1 MGMKVLVIGSGA
13 REHAIAHTLLRGG
26 SVQEVTV
33 APGNP
38 GMPADGIRITSLSTA
53 NHAALID
60 FVQHNGYDWVLIGPE
75 TPLIEGLVDDFA
87 AAGIKAF
94 GPSKSAAQIEGS
106 KDFAKQLMNRHGIP
120 TARYQTFD
128 SLAEAQRY
136 VHEQGAPIVIKADGL
151 AGGKGVTVAMD
162 EGTAMRALEDIFLDH
177 RFGQA
182 GAKVVIEE
190 FLEGQEFSL
199 MSFVN
204 GTEFWPMP
212 ISQDHKRAYD
222 GDKGPNTGGMG
233 AYSPVPQ
240 IGEDVVATAIE
251 TIVRPTVEAMN
262 EEGMPFTGILYAG
275 LIATKDG
282 PKVIEFN
289 ARFGD
294 PETEVVLPQLT
305 SDLAAGISAILEGG
319 EPQFTWADNVATVGV
334 ILASDGYPDHIVT
347 GAAVP
352 VIDTSKQAHVYYAG
366 VSSASALTG
375 DIALAQTDSTVLD
388 GITVSVPDAGAEQN
402 EAVQQAARAQAGS
415 GLVTDSGRVLLVE
428 CTSRDLAAAQQ
439 QAYALLDSVDTT
451 GMFYRHDIGAKAL
464 VHEATNR

>member
-38 GMPADGIRITSLSTA
+38 GMLADGIRTTSLSTA
-53 NHAALID
+53 NHAALIG
-60 FVQHNGYDWVLIGPE
+60 FVQHNGYDWVLVGPE
-75 TPLIEGLVDDFA
+75 VPLIEGLVDDFA

-94 GPSKSAAQIEGS
+94 GPTKAAAQIEGS
-106 KDFAKQLMNRHGIP
+106 KDFAKQLMDRHGIP

-136 VHEQGAPIVIKADGL
+136 VREQGAPIVIKADGL

-162 EGTAMRALEDIFLDH
+162 ERTAMHALEDIFLDH

-182 GAKVVIEE
+182 GAKVVVEE

-204 GTEFWPMP
+204 GTDFWPMP

-240 IGEDVVATAIE
+240 IGADVVDKAIE
-251 TIVRPTVEAMN
+251 SIVRPTVKAMN
-262 EEGMPFTGILYAG
+262 EEGTPFTGILYAG
-275 LIATKDG
+275 LIATAEG

-294 PETEVVLPQLT
+294 PETEVVLPQLA
-305 SDLAAGISAILEGG
+305 SDLGAGISAILDGG
-319 EPQFTWADNVATVGV
+319 EPQFTWNDDVATVGV
-334 ILASDGYPDHIVT
+334 ILASDGYPDHVVT

-352 VIDTSKQAHVYYAG
+352 VIHTAEREHVYYAG
-366 VSSASALTG
+366 VGNASALTG
-375 DIALAQTDSTVLD
+375 DIALAQTDSTVVD
-388 GITVSVPDAGAEQN
+388 GITVTIPDANIEQD
-402 EAVQQAARAQAGS
+402 EAVQQAVRAQAGS
-415 GLVTDSGRVLLVE
+415 GLVADSGRVLLVE
-428 CTSRDLAAAQQ
+428 CTARDIATAQQ
-439 QAYALLDSVDTT
+439 RAYALLDSADTT

-464 VHEATNR
+464 DYKALGQ